1 MGWWAEK
8 DHFGS
13 EHREKT
19 LRALHIT
26 QVLSSCSG
34 LGWLPQLWA
43 PHHPVQMLSPA
54 LLAGALIDKAPHSDP
69 SFSTKFINQPGL
81 SLLCNWQRKISK
93 CLNLNLNL
101 VIPAMFASGLKFT
114 SHHHTAVSLL
124 SFIPPPALP
133 LLLKCNNGFFW
144 SVWCFPVLFF
154 CAVSSFISR
163 RVRTQSQTWDTI
175 NLSWEKK
182 FWRPLSYPVS
192 PRLTNSGI

>member
-1 MGWWAEK
+1 MFSYTQNKLPGVNFLDLALNGLKWTSQTMGWWAEK

-19 LRALHIT
+19 RRALHIT

-54 LLAGALIDKAPHSDP
+54 LLAGTLIDKAPHSDP

-81 SLLCNWQRKISK
+81 SLSCNWQRKVSK
-93 CLNLNLNL
+93 RLNLNLNL

-114 SHHHTAVSLL
+114 SHHHTAVNLL
-124 SFIPPPALP
+124 SFIPTPALP
-133 LLLKCNNGFFW
+133 LLLKCNNAFFLVFVVF
-144 SVWCFPVLFF
+144 SCVIFLC
-154 CAVSSFISR
+154 
-163 RVRTQSQTWDTI
+163 
-175 NLSWEKK
+175 
-182 FWRPLSYPVS
+182 Y
-192 PRLTNSGI
+192 